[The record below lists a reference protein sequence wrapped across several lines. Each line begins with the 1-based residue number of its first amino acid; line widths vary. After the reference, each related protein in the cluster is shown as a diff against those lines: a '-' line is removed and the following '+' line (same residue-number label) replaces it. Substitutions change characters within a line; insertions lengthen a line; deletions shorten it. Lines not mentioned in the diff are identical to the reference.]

1 MFQRQLNIPK
11 SNNFFLFGARGTGK
25 STLLR
30 ALFSTDSSHWVN
42 LLDLEVED
50 RLGRNPMEFQREV
63 LSLPTT
69 IGHVIVDEVQKLPKL
84 LDVVHNLIETHKVK
98 QKFVLTGSSA
108 RKLKAGG
115 ANLLAGRAAVRTIFP
130 LTCAELGTA
139 YREHEAIQ
147 WGMLPKIWNTDDNEE
162 REDILRSYANIYLKE
177 EIWGEQIIRQLDPF
191 RRFLEV
197 AAVQSG
203 KILNHSKIA
212 RDVGVDVKTVQ
223 SWYQVLED
231 TLVGFHLDAYHSS
244 VRKQLR
250 QAPKF
255 YFFDTGVTRALAQM
269 LRVIPAEKTS
279 YFCDLFEQLVLC
291 EINARNQYERLDY
304 KLSYINTKAG
314 VEVDLVI
321 NRPGRPPAL
330 VEIKSASVVTEDHVS
345 SLKHFENDFPH
356 ADLFLLSRDPKAQR
370 FGNIQAVHWQS
381 GILRI

>member
-1 MFQRQLNIPK
+1 MFQRRVNIPK
-11 SNNFFLFGARGTGK
+11 TNNFFLFGARGTGK

-30 ALFSTDSSHWVN
+30 ALFSPDSSHWVN

-63 LSLPTT
+63 LSLPPT
-69 IGHVIVDEVQKLPKL
+69 IEHVIVDEIQKLPKL
-84 LDVVHNLIETHKVK
+84 LDIVHNLIETHKVK
-98 QKFVLTGSSA
+98 QKFGLTGSSA

-115 ANLLAGRAAVRTIFP
+115 ANLLAGRAALRTIFP
-130 LTCAELGTA
+130 LTCAELGPA
-139 YREHEAIQ
+139 YREHDAIQ
-147 WGMLPKIWNTDDNEE
+147 WGMLPRIWNVDAEEE

-231 TLVGFHLDAYHSS
+231 TLVGFHLDAHHSS
-244 VRKQLR
+244 IRKQLR

-279 YFCDLFEQLVLC
+279 YFGDLFEQLVVC

-304 KLSYINTKAG
+304 QLSYINTKAG

-321 NRPGRPPAL
+321 NRPGRPAAL
-330 VEIKSASVVTEDHVS
+330 VEIKSASVVTEDHIS
-345 SLKHFENDFPH
+345 ALKQFENDFPN
-356 ADLFLLSRDPKAQR
+356 ADLFLLSRDPKAQK
-370 FGNIQAVHWQS
+370 FGNIQALHWQA
-381 GILRI
+381 GIHQI